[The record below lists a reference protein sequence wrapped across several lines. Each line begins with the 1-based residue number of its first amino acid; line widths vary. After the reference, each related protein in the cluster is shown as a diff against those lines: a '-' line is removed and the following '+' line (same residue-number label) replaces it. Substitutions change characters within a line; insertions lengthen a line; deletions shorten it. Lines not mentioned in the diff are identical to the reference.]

1 MKKLKFVILFS
12 VGALLAGCEADDK
25 PVDELLATVQRG
37 AILRTL
43 NVGSVSFNVFDPESA
58 FQVDLEYQDVED
70 GGLLS
75 SVDAFVSFID
85 NTPGNGETSVPEAI
99 AANFPASA
107 FTSGVNGLP
116 RISLSVTLAEALSAL
131 GIANDPMNVT
141 GDDQIDVRLSIN
153 LTDGRTISSNDLGG
167 TVAGGSFFSSPLRYR
182 ATVSCVPVDPI
193 PGDYQLILRDDF
205 GDGWDGAFITV
216 TIDGASTD
224 YTVDGAAGTSPV
236 TFDINVPV
244 GTTELIFFY
253 TEGAFAEEHE
263 AEIIA
268 PTGNR
273 AAYGFPFFEGEI
285 VLSICL

>member
-1 MKKLKFVILFS
+1 MKKFKFLILFTS
-12 VGALLAGCEADDK
+12 LALLAGCEFEK
-25 PVDELLATVQRG
+25 QVDNVLNEVERG

-43 NVGSVSFNVFDPESA
+43 SVGSVSFNVFDPESA

-70 GGLLS
+70 GDLLS
-75 SVDAFVSFID
+75 SVDAFVSFLD
-85 NTPGNGETSVPEAI
+85 NTPGNGETSVPEAL
-99 AANFPASA
+99 AVSFPASD
-107 FTSGVNGLP
+107 FVSGVNGLP
-116 RISLSVTLAEALSAL
+116 RVSLEVTLAEALTAL
-131 GIANDPMNVT
+131 GIANDPANVT

-153 LTDGRTISSNDLGG
+153 LTDGRSITSTDLSG
-167 TVAGGSFFSSPLRYR
+167 TVSGGSFFSSPLTYR
-182 ATVSCVPVDPI
+182 TTISCVPVDPI
-193 PGDYQLILRDDF
+193 PGDYQLVLRDDF

-224 YTVDGAAGTSPV
+224 YTVDAAAGTNPV